1 MTSISDVRGEQEGIF
16 PTTVPRGCH
25 VMTTRASRP
34 AERRCPG
41 LPPPDDSVLDD
52 DTNTVPF
59 IVGGSLLSSVRR
71 RQTFQRSVSATAYSR
86 PLQGRWIAD
95 QPLKRILCSF
105 FLGSDLVKPHIG
117 GWETHTCHYP
127 ENGHVA
133 STSLLFRHPFDFRW
147 ARSVCFGII

>member
-52 DTNTVPF
+52 DTNTVPSSWEDRCYRRSDGVRHSNGQF
-59 IVGGSLLSSVRR
+59 RLQRTLGHYRNVG
-71 RQTFQRSVSATAYSR
+71 SR
-86 PLQGRWIAD
+86 TD
-95 QPLKRILCSF
+95 
-105 FLGSDLVKPHIG
+105 H
-117 GWETHTCHYP
+117 
-127 ENGHVA
+127 
-133 STSLLFRHPFDFRW
+133 
-147 ARSVCFGII
+147 